1 MGNYVSCSLRAI
13 PGGARPATKV
23 ILPGGR
29 VRRVDGRA
37 AAAELM
43 LEAPGHFLADVRAM
57 QVGRR
62 LAALAADEDLE
73 IGHVYVMLP
82 MKRLNAVVGAPD
94 MARLL
99 LAADKEARRAS
110 GGSARVLPGSPPQEE
125 ATTTTTAMRAQVDYE
140 TDDDSIAAGE
150 MKYRMSASRSRRPT
164 LETIEEESFSLIS
177 L

>member
-13 PGGARPATKV
+13 PGEARPATKV
-23 ILPGGR
+23 ILPDGC

-43 LEAPGHFLADVRAM
+43 LDAPGHFLADVRAM

-99 LAADKEARRAS
+99 LAADMEARRAS

-125 ATTTTTAMRAQVDYE
+125 ATTTTAMRAKVDYE
-140 TDDDSIAAGE
+140 TDDSIAAGE